1 MRGENI
7 MDTDI
12 TKDDLDK
19 IEASIREK
27 YFKVSQSPDGLFE
40 YHTGRS
46 ALEELNYDRHLIE
59 KLPEAVSSSY
69 CGVGNPFS
77 LGKINEGDQ
86 VLDVGCG
93 AGVDTI
99 LAGMMVGTTG
109 SAVGVDIVPEMVARA
124 ELNLKMM
131 GIDNVSFQKVTSE
144 KLPFP
149 DDMFNVVISNGV
161 INLIP
166 DKEGAMTEIF
176 RVLKPG
182 GNLMI
187 ADQVATGSVQKDIK
201 ARLENWFK

>member
-1 MRGENI
+1 

-27 YFKVSQSPDGLFE
+27 YSKVSQSPEGLFE
-40 YHTGRS
+40 YPTGRRG
-46 ALEELNYDRHLIE
+46 LEELNYDRDLIE
-59 KLPEAVSSSY
+59 KLPEAVASSY

-77 LGKINEGDQ
+77 LGKINEGDR
-86 VLDVGCG
+86 VLDIGCG
-93 AGVDTI
+93 SGVDTI
-99 LAGMMVGTTG
+99 LAGMMVGPTG
-109 SAVGVDIVPEMVARA
+109 SAVGVDIIPEMVARA
-124 ELNLKMM
+124 ESNLKLM
-131 GIDNVSFQKVTSE
+131 GIDNVSFQKTTSE

-149 DDMFNVVISNGV
+149 DDMFDVVISNGV

-166 DKEGAMTEIF
+166 DKEGAITEIF
-176 RVLKPG
+176 RVLKLG

-187 ADQVATGSVQKDIK
+187 ADQVATGSIEKDIK